1 MSRPSLPFSP
11 RNAGAILSRTL
22 IATFLAVAALIWAFV
37 ELADEVVEG
46 STRALDEA
54 LLLAM
59 RSPLDSADPLGP
71 SWLEEIARDCTALGG
86 VAVLTL
92 LVFAVTG
99 FLWLTDQRRS
109 ALFLLAVVAGGL
121 AVSTGFKEF
130 FARPR
135 PDLVTHG
142 SHVYTASF
150 PSGHSLMAAMTYLT
164 LAMMLARTQPRRRVK
179 LYLLSIAVTATILVG
194 ISRVYLGVHWPSDVL
209 AGWTLGAAWALL
221 AWALAR
227 FLERRGE
234 LEPETD
240 EG

>member
-1 MSRPSLPFSP
+1 MRPDLTNPAAALSR
-11 RNAGAILSRTL
+11 AAILSFL
-22 IATFLAVAALIWAFV
+22 IVAALVWAFV

-54 LLLAM
+54 VLLAM
-59 RSPLDSADPLGP
+59 RSPLDPADPLGP
-71 SWLEEIARDCTALGG
+71 SWLEEMARDCTALGG

-99 FLWLTDQRRS
+99 FLWLTGQRRS

-121 AVSTGFKEF
+121 AVSSGFKELF
-130 FARPR
+130 SRPR
-135 PDLVTHG
+135 PDLVSHG

-164 LAMMLARTQPRRRVK
+164 LAMMLARTQPRRTVK
-179 LYLLSIAVTATILVG
+179 AYLLAIAVTATILVG
-194 ISRVYLGVHWPSDVL
+194 LSRVYLGVHWPSDVL
-209 AGWTLGAAWALL
+209 AGWTLGTAWALL
-221 AWALAR
+221 AWGLAR
-227 FLERRGE
+227 FLERRGD

-240 EG
+240 ER